1 MLPAPLLAACRR
13 KGLSVTG
20 SGDALHAGWR
30 QLWEECPV
38 EEGIVVVPSA
48 EVEDS
53 RRVHH
58 LILMEEFAD
67 FAALQAVL
75 EPKACDLAVTGRPRV
90 RLSGETIAREVH
102 ALGGLVGPAHAFTP
116 WTALY
121 AAHDSVRECYGGET
135 IDFLELGLSADSS
148 YGAAIPDLYGIPF
161 LSNSDAHSPGSCGRE
176 YTVVSS
182 RENGPAGVLDSISR
196 GEVVQNA
203 GFFPEEGKYNRT
215 ACSRCYLQYSL
226 EEAVSLSWRCPDDGG
241 RIKKGVLDRARELSL
256 GEERPRPPYLHRIP
270 LPQILQRVLSVSSPR
285 TGKVLALYNRFLEQF
300 GSEIRVLNEVPVGEL
315 ALVHSGAAE
324 AVDALR
330 RERVRFCP
338 GGGGKY
344 GSFSFY

>member
-1 MLPAPLLAACRR
+1 MRPEPILAACQR
-13 KGLSVTG
+13 KGLSAIG

-30 QLWEECPV
+30 RLWEECPAG
-38 EEGIVVVPSA
+38 EGTVVVPSA

-53 RRVHH
+53 SRVHH
-58 LILMEEFAD
+58 LILMEDFSG

-75 EPKACDLAVTGRPRV
+75 APKSCDLAVTGRPRV
-90 RLSGETIAREVH
+90 RLPGETIAREVH
-102 ALGGLVGPAHAFTP
+102 SLGGLIGPAHAFTP

-121 AAHDSVRECYGGET
+121 AAHDRIRECYGGET
-135 IDFLELGLSADSS
+135 IDFLELGLSADSA
-148 YGAAIPDLYGIPF
+148 YGAAIPDLYGVPF

-176 YTVVSS
+176 YTVVSV
-182 RENGPAGVLDSISR
+182 RETSPAGVLDGISR
-196 GEVVQNA
+196 GDVVRNV

-215 ACSRCYLQYSL
+215 ACSRCYRQYPL
-226 EEAVSLSWRCPDDGG
+226 EDAVSLSWRCPDDGG

-256 GEERPRPPYLHRIP
+256 GESRPRPPYLHRIP
-270 LPQILQRVLSVSSPR
+270 LPQILQRVLDVSSPR
-285 TGKVLALYNRFLEQF
+285 TGKVLALYNTFLDRF
-300 GSEIRVLNEVPVGEL
+300 GCEIRVLNEVPIREL
-315 ALVHSGAAE
+315 ALVHPGTAG

-344 GSFSFY
+344 GTFSFC

>member
-1 MLPAPLLAACRR
+1 
-13 KGLSVTG
+13 
-20 SGDALHAGWR
+20 
-30 QLWEECPV
+30 
-38 EEGIVVVPSA
+38 
-48 EVEDS
+48 DS

-58 LILMEEFAD
+58 LILMEKFAD
-67 FAALQAVL
+67 FATLQAVL

-102 ALGGLVGPAHAFTP
+102 DLGGLVGPAHAFTP

-121 AAHDSVRECYGGET
+121 AAHDSVSGCYGGET

-148 YGAAIPDLYGIPF
+148 YGSAIPDLYGVPF
-161 LSNSDAHSPGSCGRE
+161 LSNSDAHSPESFGRE
-176 YTVVSS
+176 YTVLSA
-182 RENGPAGVLDSISR
+182 RENTPGGVLDSISR
-196 GEVVQNA
+196 GDVVQNA

-215 ACSRCYLQYSL
+215 ACSRCYRQYSR
-226 EEAVSLSWRCPDDGG
+226 EDADSLSWRCPDDGG

-270 LPQILQRVLSVSSPR
+270 LTQVLQRVLSVSSPR
-285 TGKVLALYNRFLEQF
+285 TGKVVTLYNRFLEQF
-300 GSEIRVLNEVPVGEL
+300 GCEIRVLNEAPIGEL
-315 ALVHSGAAE
+315 ALVHPGTAE

-338 GGGGKY
+338 GGGGRY
-344 GSFSFY
+344 GTFSFY